1 MRVIFF
7 DEAEVIIFKQ
17 SLLNMVLHNFNFSTQ
32 KKNIIHMYKTPY
44 NTSCSLFH
52 FSLHQEKNLK
62 IFPLD
67 THQRETTQKDTSC
80 FCVCFKTTNKNLI
93 I

>member
-67 THQRETTQKDTSC
+67 THQRETTKKIHPV
-80 FCVCFKTTNKNLI
+80 FVCALKQLTKI
-93 I
+93 